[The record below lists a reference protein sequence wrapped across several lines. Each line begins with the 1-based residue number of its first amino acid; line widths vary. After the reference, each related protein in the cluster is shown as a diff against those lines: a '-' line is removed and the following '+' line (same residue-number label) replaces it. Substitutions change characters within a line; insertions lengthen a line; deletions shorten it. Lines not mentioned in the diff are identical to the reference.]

1 MMNLYNTVDVEI
13 TDHWLSYS
21 ENLESNILLPYLR
34 LAELFCEREIKTTFF
49 VSIAPKSLGIDW
61 ADYDRCLDLVC
72 RLNRAHFSEYIR
84 LQPHMHCLNLPLP
97 FTDKSDFFSDYDA
110 DQQRQILAFGKRY
123 LEDRGIAVDSFRP
136 GGFRKNQHYYEVLEQ
151 AGYRYSSTLDPE
163 REASID
169 LVTGTINDSFVTE
182 HGGILEFPVTS
193 VHLESVKGGL
203 DLVNLSP
210 DFFAPE
216 AIADEV
222 RQLRDV
228 VLNFH
233 SFSLCHSRPVR
244 ERFPHRRRETL
255 KHLLREFLLKR
266 LARPLGV
273 ELLTTTIYRDA
284 LEGWLELLQEEATW
298 RWIGDHRDS

>member
-1 MMNLYNTVDVEI
+1 MNLYNTVDVEI

-21 ENLESNILLPYLR
+21 ENLETNILLPYIK
-34 LAELFCEREIKTTFF
+34 LAELFCERAIKSTFF

-61 ADYDRCLDLVC
+61 SDYDRCLDLVC

-84 LQPHMHCLNLPLP
+84 IQPHMHCLNLPLP
-97 FTDKSDFFSDYDA
+97 FTDKSDYFSDYDA
-110 DQQRQILAFGKRY
+110 EEQCEILAFGKRY
-123 LEDRGIAVDSFRP
+123 LEDRGLEVDSFRP
-136 GGFRKNQHYYEVLEQ
+136 GGFRKNEHYYEVLER

-169 LVTGTINDSFVTE
+169 LVTGAINDSFVTE
-182 HGGILEFPVTS
+182 HDGILEFPVTS
-193 VHLESVKGGL
+193 VHLESVKGGR

-210 DFFAPE
+210 DFFIAE
-216 AIADEV
+216 AIAGEV
-222 RQLRDV
+222 RQLRNV

-233 SFSLCHSRPVR
+233 SFSLFHSRPVR
-244 ERFPHRRRETL
+244 ERFPRRRRETL

-273 ELLTTTIYRDA
+273 ELLTATIYRDS
-284 LEGWLELLQEEATW
+284 LESWLELLRDDATW
-298 RWIGDHRDS
+298 CWIGERPES